1 MGIKVIVVH
10 DLDEVDA
17 LHDIDTGNVVHTE
30 LEVDKNRN
38 FENAWKCNWI
48 FLKRGVHERV
58 KWFSKTGLIKEA
70 YLVLIDVN
78 EVVGIVDVVEIVVIV
93 VYVEYVE
100 LDVDNELKNI
110 NAELEETTPNQK
122 KEQQPFQK

>member
-38 FENAWKCNWI
+38 FENA
-48 FLKRGVHERV
+48 
-58 KWFSKTGLIKEA
+58 
-70 YLVLIDVN
+70 
-78 EVVGIVDVVEIVVIV
+78 
-93 VYVEYVE
+93 
-100 LDVDNELKNI
+100 
-110 NAELEETTPNQK
+110 
-122 KEQQPFQK
+122 